1 MRGAAVVYG
10 VVAYLA
16 FLLSFLYA
24 VGFIA
29 DLVVPKT
36 INSGP
41 AASAPTAVVIDLILL
56 GIFAVQHSGM
66 ARPAFKRMWTRWV
79 PEAVERSTYVLAAS
93 ASLALICGGW
103 SPIPGVVWSVS
114 APWAAAVIWIAFAA
128 GWLIVLTS
136 TFMISH
142 WDLFGLRQVWSYRRA
157 GETPPPEFRT
167 PLFYR
172 VVRHPLYL
180 GFIVSFWAAPT
191 MTWGRLLFAGATT
204 AYVLIAIQLEEHDLL
219 GVFGEQYAAYRRK
232 VSMLLP
238 LPRRA
243 A

>member
-1 MRGAAVVYG
+1 MRAAAVVYG

-16 FLLSFLYA
+16 FLFSFLYA

-29 DLVVPKT
+29 DVIVPKT

-41 AASAPTAVVIDLILL
+41 TAPVATAVLIDLVLL

-66 ARPAFKRMWTRWV
+66 ARPAFKRVWTRWV
-79 PEAVERSTYVLAAS
+79 PEPVERSTYVLASS
-93 ASLALICGGW
+93 AALALICWGW
-103 SPIPGVVWSVS
+103 SPLPGVVWSVG
-114 APWAAAVIWIAFAA
+114 APWAVAAVWIVFTA

-136 TFMISH
+136 TWLISH
-142 WDLFGLRQVWSYRRA
+142 WDLFGLRQVWSYRRS

-180 GFIVSFWAAPT
+180 GFLVAFWAAPT

-204 AYVLIAIQLEEHDLL
+204 TYVLVAIQLEEHDLV
-219 GVFGEQYAAYRRK
+219 GVFGEQYREYRRR
-232 VSMLLP
+232 VAMLLP
-238 LPRRA
+238 LPRRTG
-243 A
+243 